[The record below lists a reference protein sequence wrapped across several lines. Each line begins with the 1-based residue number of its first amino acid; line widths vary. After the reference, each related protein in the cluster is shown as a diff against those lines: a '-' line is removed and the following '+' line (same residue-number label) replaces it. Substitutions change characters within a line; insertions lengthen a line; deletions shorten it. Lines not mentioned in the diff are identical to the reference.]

1 MNYGPASRKT
11 AQGNVTNAFKAAR
24 GSRLKPP

>member
-11 AQGNVTNAFKAAR
+11 AQGNVTNVKAAR